1 MTAPTPTWN
10 RAILA
15 AARGYLGLEE
25 WPGARH
31 NPEILR
37 LWELAGMGW
46 VEDDETPWCA
56 AFANAVV
63 AQVGLTG
70 TGKANARSFGQWGA
84 EVPLW
89 SAQPG
94 DIAVLWRGSP
104 DGWQGHVGIVER
116 VDGQLIYLV
125 GGNQGNAVT
134 VQGYAAQRLLSI
146 RRATGNAARD
156 GRPVLTA
163 GERGGFVTDLQMQL
177 RDLGYFAG
185 RIDGDFGPR
194 TRAAVLAFQ
203 ADNGLTVDGVVGPQ
217 TWDALKVAPPRADR
231 DVTLDDLRAEGDE
244 AVGLADKA
252 EGGLAAMM
260 GGGGL
265 AGTAIGFFT
274 EHGSAIER
282 ATAFARE
289 NWPVIVVAG
298 VFFVGALWVTGK
310 LKGERVAAARKGRL
324 IG

>member
-10 RAILA
+10 RAIHA
-15 AARGYLGLEE
+15 AAHGYLGLKE

-37 LWELAGMGW
+37 LWELAGMGS
-46 VEDDETPWCA
+46 VTDDETPWCA
-56 AFANAVV
+56 AFANAIL

-70 TGKANARSFGQWGA
+70 TGKANARSFQHWGA
-84 EVPLW
+84 EVALW

-104 DGWQGHVGIVER
+104 DSWQGHVGIVER

-125 GGNQGNAVT
+125 GGNQGDAVT
-134 VQGYAAQRLLSI
+134 VQGYSAQRLLSI
-146 RRATGNAARD
+146 RRATGNRAPN
-156 GRPVLTA
+156 GRPTLSV
-163 GERGGFVTDLQMQL
+163 GEHGGFVTDLQMQL

-203 ADNGLTVDGVVGPQ
+203 ADAGIAVDGVVGPQ
-217 TWDALKVAPPRADR
+217 TWDALKTAAPRPER

-244 AVGLADKA
+244 AVSLADKA
-252 EGGLAAMM
+252 EGTVAATL
-260 GGGGL
+260 GSGGL
-265 AGTAIGFFT
+265 AGTAIGFFS

-282 ATAFARE
+282 LTAFARE
-289 NWPVIVVAG
+289 NWPLILIGGAV
-298 VFFVGALWVTGK
+298 FVGALWLTGR
-310 LKGERVAAARKGRL
+310 LKRERVAAARNGRL